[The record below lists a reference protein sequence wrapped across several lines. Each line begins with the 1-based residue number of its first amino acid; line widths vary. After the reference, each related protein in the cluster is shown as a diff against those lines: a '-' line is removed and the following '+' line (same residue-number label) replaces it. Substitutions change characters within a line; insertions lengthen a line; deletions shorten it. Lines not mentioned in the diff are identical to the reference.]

1 MYLTA
6 QYTMPQVMTSSQN
19 LTLRK
24 RLRLRNQPGPVMW
37 TVYLVGHLALE
48 VHGELNHVV
57 VGFPWEKDLARVQL
71 IQSAANGPH
80 VDPIVVRLP
89 DDCKE
94 TFRL

>member
-48 VHGELNHVV
+48 VHGKFDHVV
-57 VGFPWEKDLARVQL
+57 VGGAGEKDLAGVEFVQR
-71 IQSAANGPH
+71 AAH
-80 VDPIVVRLP
+80 
-89 DDCKE
+89 
-94 TFRL
+94 